1 MKIFNKY
8 FLILP
13 LFIFL
18 TNYSVGQENSSFE
31 KYKNLELLE
40 LVYQNVD
47 MYYVDDPKPGELM
60 KTGIDAMLK
69 SLDPYTVFYAESNIE
84 DYRFMTTGQYGGIG
98 SLIRK
103 IDDHVVIAE
112 PYENNPA
119 HNAGLRAGDKILSV
133 DGKSAVDMATSDVS
147 KMLKGQKGTS
157 IEVEVERFGEG
168 KKKFTVTRDEIKL
181 PDVPYSGMLD
191 EKTGYVKLSSF
202 TKTAH
207 SEVLKAYQ
215 NLEKEG
221 MKQFVLDLRGNGGG
235 LLIEAVKIVNM
246 FVKKG
251 ELVVYTKGKVAEKN
265 HTYKTRMNPV
275 DLDIP
280 VVVLVDQNSASA
292 SEIVSGS
299 LQDMDRAIV
308 VGNTTF
314 GKGLVQQTLDLK
326 YNAKMKVTIA
336 KYYTP
341 SGRCIQKLDYAHEGS
356 KISDSLIKK
365 FKTANGREV
374 IDARGV
380 EPEFKVELPEMS
392 RLSATL
398 LINNF
403 IFNYATEYHS
413 KNESIAKPE
422 EFHLTEEEYQDFV
435 KFLSDKEY
443 EYTTASQTLLE
454 RLKETAERE
463 KYLESAQAEYDAL
476 LKKLTPSKEED
487 LKRFQKEI
495 VALLEDEI
503 ITRYYHQNGRARLAL
518 KDDIYVKKAIEV
530 LNNSDLYNSTLKNN
544 VK

>member
-1 MKIFNKY
+1 MRIFNKY
-8 FLILP
+8 ILLLP
-13 LFIFL
+13 IAWLFTFVAF
-18 TNYSVGQENSSFE
+18 SQENNSFE

-112 PYENNPA
+112 PYEDNPA
-119 HNAGLRAGDKILSV
+119 HKAGLRAGDKILSV
-133 DGKSAVDMATSDVS
+133 DGKSAIGMPTSDVS
-147 KMLKGQKGTS
+147 KMLKGQKGTT
-157 IEVEVERFGEG
+157 IEVEIERFGEG
-168 KKKFTVTRDEIKL
+168 KKKFTVERDEIKL

-191 EKTGYVKLSSF
+191 DKTGYVKLSSF

-207 SEVLKAYQ
+207 AEVLKAYQ
-215 NLEKEG
+215 SLENEG
-221 MKQFVLDLRGNGGG
+221 MKQFILDLRGNGGG

-275 DLDIP
+275 NLNIP
-280 VVVLVDQNSASA
+280 VVVLVDENSASA

-299 LQDMDRAIV
+299 LQDMDRAVI
-308 VGNTTF
+308 VGNKTF

-341 SGRCIQKLDYAHEGS
+341 SGRCIQKLDYAHQGTQ
-356 KISDSLIKK
+356 ISDSLIKK
-365 FKTANGREV
+365 FKTTNGRDV
-374 IDARGV
+374 IDARGI
-380 EPEFKVELPEMS
+380 EPEFTVELPEMS

-398 LINNF
+398 LVNNF
-403 IFNYATEYHS
+403 IFNYATVYHS
-413 KNESIAKPE
+413 KNESIASPE
-422 EFHLTEEEYQDFV
+422 EFQLTDAEYQDFV
-435 KFLSDKEY
+435 NYLSDKEY
-443 EYTTASQTLLE
+443 DYTTASQGLLE
-454 RLKETAERE
+454 KLKETAERE
-463 KYLESAQAEYDAL
+463 KYLEIAKNEYEAL

-495 VALLEDEI
+495 VSLLEDEI
-503 ITRYYHQNGRARLAL
+503 ITRYYNQNGRARLAL
-518 KDDIYVKKAIEV
+518 KDDLYVKKAIEV
-530 LNNSDLYNSTLKNN
+530 LNNTELYNSTLKNN